1 MAGDEDRLTRNDDV
15 RGMWTNEQQAYAV
28 FTAHGALETLNR
40 AGLSHVGAM
49 RLAEQLRRDGKVA
62 VVMHVVGARS
72 YEVDR
77 YPAR

>member
-1 MAGDEDRLTRNDDV
+1 
-15 RGMWTNEQQAYAV
+15 MWTNKEQAYAV

-40 AGLSHVGAM
+40 GGLSHVAAM
-49 RLAEQLRRDGKVA
+49 RLAEELRRDGKVA
-62 VVMHVVGARS
+62 IVMHVVRDRS